1 MPPEKSILPTRKHL
15 ARARRER
22 LVARLV
28 LILVGVVLAA
38 VVGLIVYGL
47 AEQEYLLPRRAAAT
61 VNGEVI
67 TRQELIAR
75 MALAQADLLEQRQSL
90 EEMLAFFVES
100 PEAQRSIQQQVAQ
113 LTAQLEDV
121 NAIAAQVL
129 EELIR
134 ARLIR
139 QEAQRRGIVVSEAD
153 IDRAVAEAFGFF
165 PEGTPAPRPTSTTDP
180 VLAAQSTP
188 TSIPTERPTGTP
200 TATATSGPSPT
211 PADTA
216 TPRPTATPLTREGFE
231 AAYRQYL
238 EDLRARLGVS
248 ETHFRDRFAER
259 LYRERLRDSFRAE
272 VPRDEEQVW
281 AKHILV
287 PDQAVAY
294 AILSRLRQGE
304 DWDALAAAYST
315 DTANKDRGGDL
326 GWFGRGA
333 MIDAFEAAAFATD
346 VGEIA
351 GPVQTSFG
359 WHLILIVDRGE
370 RRLNE
375 AAFEAAVDRAFSEWL
390 ASALEAAELVFDPG
404 IVPPTATPA
413 ATSTAAEPTPRPTP

>member
-22 LVARLV
+22 LAARLV
-28 LILVGVVLAA
+28 LLLVAVVLAA
-38 VVGLIVYGL
+38 VVGLVIYGL

-67 TRQELIAR
+67 TREELIAR
-75 MALAQADLLEQRQSL
+75 IALAQADLLEQRQSL
-90 EEMLAFFVES
+90 EEMLAFFVDS
-100 PEAQRSIQQQVAQ
+100 PEAQQSIQQQVAQ

-139 QEAQRRGIVVSEAD
+139 QEAERRGIVVSEAD

-165 PEGTPAPRPTSTTDP
+165 AEGTPTPRPTSTTDP

-188 TSIPTERPTGTP
+188 TSTPTERPTGTP
-200 TATATSGPSPT
+200 TATVTPGPSPT

-216 TPRPTATPLTREGFE
+216 TPRPTATPYTREGFE

-238 EDLRARLGVS
+238 ETIRARLGVTES
-248 ETHFRDRFAER
+248 YFRDRFAER

-272 VPRDEEQVW
+272 VARDEEQVW

-304 DWDALAAAYST
+304 EWDALAAAYST

-333 MIDAFEAAAFATD
+333 MIDEFEAAAFATD

-351 GPVQTSFG
+351 GPVRTSFG
-359 WHLILIVDRGE
+359 WHLILIVDRGV
-370 RRLNE
+370 RRLDE
-375 AAFEAAVDRAFSEWL
+375 AAFEAAVDRAFSGWL
-390 ASALEAAELVFDPG
+390 ASALETADLVFDPS

-413 ATSTAAEPTPRPTP
+413 PTSTAAESTPRATP